1 MFCAV
6 QCDQNREAAQAFQV
20 TGIPQFNFFLKGEQ
34 TAVFK
39 GADEPKFRQHLGE
52 LYKAL
57 GSKANEHMMLE
68 FKQYKPMN
76 KMPIAFESAGNIDKM
91 KDFIRK
97 FAQTSEKEVKSTTNI
112 IAWLD
117 NFDLKTAPQKAIDE
131 LVELAEVAE
140 DKNKMALI
148 DMFRL
153 LIIHEAQAEYIL
165 SKHWELVSVCIIGYT
180 GAQDMKAENKVMQNY
195 HRICL

>member
-1 MFCAV
+1 
-6 QCDQNREAAQAFQV
+6 
-20 TGIPQFNFFLKGEQ
+20 
-34 TAVFK
+34 
-39 GADEPKFRQHLGE
+39 
-52 LYKAL
+52 
-57 GSKANEHMMLE
+57 MMLE

-153 LIIHEAQAEYIL
+153 LVIHE
-165 SKHWELVSVCIIGYT
+165 
-180 GAQDMKAENKVMQNY
+180 
-195 HRICL
+195 